1 MMAPPP
7 VVPSAMPPAHRIRL
21 PGPRW
26 LVASA
31 LGLLAAAAGP
41 PAAQAQAAWVPFPSQ
56 ATLREVQ
63 LAALACARDNTAE
76 TCKRSRSLAD
86 PLLDHPRLPAS
97 CKDLLWSLSE
107 RSTPAP
113 SNSFTRREALV
124 APAQSL
130 LAVCRSREKP
140 PEPAPSAQPG
150 GSGSNSPIRLNSGGN

>member
-1 MMAPPP
+1 MMAPTP
-7 VVPSAMPPAHRIRL
+7 VSAPAMPPAHRIRL

-26 LVASA
+26 LVAST

-41 PAAQAQAAWVPFPSQ
+41 PAARAQAGWVPFPSQ
-56 ATLREVQ
+56 ASLREVQ
-63 LAALACARDNTAE
+63 LAALACARENTAE
-76 TCKRSRSLAD
+76 ACARSRSLAD

-107 RSTPAP
+107 RSVPAA
-113 SNSFTRREALV
+113 SNSFSRREALV

-140 PEPAPSAQPG
+140 PEPAPSTAPG
-150 GSGSNSPIRLNSGGN
+150 GPGSGSPTR